1 VVTDMQL
8 SSTRVIPV
16 LPAEDIE
23 RACAFYRDKLGLAVD
38 RWEAIPGYAM
48 VRAGDGTQ
56 IMLYERE
63 RTRAEH
69 TEAAFLV
76 DDVQGTVDELRRR
89 GVEFEDYDTPGMK
102 TENGIATFSGGGQ
115 TMYAAWFKDSE
126 GNIISIGQSPGE
138 ATVKAA

>member
-1 VVTDMQL
+1 MQL

-23 RACAFYRDKLGLAVD
+23 RACAFYRDKLGLGVD

-89 GVEFEDYDTPGMK
+89 GVEFEDYDTPEHEDG
-102 TENGIATFSGGGQ
+102 ERDRDLQRRRAD

-138 ATVKAA
+138 AMVKAA